1 MDSFPE
7 CFTFRYYSVNVS
19 RQLGARLNEVPLER
33 SILVDFA
40 AFHLDSLNGK
50 LNGTREENM
59 PGSKWTQHEASS
71 PQRLKRCLVRNLH
84 IFAPMGRHVGQ
95 CKNRQP
101 IFSFIHPTPCVRW
114 WGGEW
119 IPLLHFLFYKSV
131 GRLQKPV
138 FFCLI
143 CYNSCFNPY
152 RIKIT
157 RQAKFRSCPISVT

>member
-59 PGSKWTQHEASS
+59 PGSKWTQHEESS
-71 PQRLKRCLVRNLH
+71 PQRLKRCLARNLH

-114 WGGEW
+114 GGRGVNPSSPFPILQVCRTASKNW
-119 IPLLHFLFYKSV
+119 VFLSNLLQFLFQS
-131 GRLQKPV
+131 LQNK
-138 FFCLI
+138 
-143 CYNSCFNPY
+143 NH
-152 RIKIT
+152 
-157 RQAKFRSCPISVT
+157 

>member
-1 MDSFPE
+1 MDSLPE
-7 CFTFRYYSVNVS
+7 CFTFRYYSVNAS

-71 PQRLKRCLVRNLH
+71 PQRLKRCLARNLH

-101 IFSFIHPTPCVRW
+101 IFSFIHP
-114 WGGEW
+114 
-119 IPLLHFLFYKSV
+119 LS
-131 GRLQKPV
+131 
-138 FFCLI
+138 LI
-143 CYNSCFNPY
+143 H
-152 RIKIT
+152 I
-157 RQAKFRSCPISVT
+157 

>member
-1 MDSFPE
+1 M
-7 CFTFRYYSVNVS
+7 
-19 RQLGARLNEVPLER
+19 ER
-33 SILVDFA
+33 SILVDFS

-50 LNGTREENM
+50 LNGTREEIM
-59 PGSKWTQHEASS
+59 PGSKWTQHEESS
-71 PQRLKRCLVRNLH
+71 PQRLKRCLARNLH

-114 WGGEW
+114 WWGGGGVNPSSPFP
-119 IPLLHFLFYKSV
+119 I
-131 GRLQKPV
+131 LQVCRTASKTG